1 MRTVLYFSAS
11 LILVIF
17 AYWAYNV
24 NYETQQAVKRVSGLR
39 VEIAQEREAIAV
51 LRAEWAYLNRPDRLR
66 ELAET
71 HFVELGLMPMNADHF
86 GDPELVAFPHVEP
99 EYNLQDE
106 IDRLIA
112 EALVVEVR
120 SQ

>member
-1 MRTVLYFSAS
+1 MKTLLYIIASAVL
-11 LILVIF
+11 VVF

-24 NYETQQAVKRVSGLR
+24 NYETQQAVSR
-39 VEIAQEREAIAV
+39 VETLRSNIAQEREAISV

-66 ELAET
+66 ELAEV

-86 GDPELVAFPHVEP
+86 GETSLVAFPPKAP
-99 EYNLQDE
+99 EFDLQDQ
-106 IDRLIA
+106 IDQLIA
-112 EALVVEVR
+112 EALLIEV

>member
-1 MRTVLYFSAS
+1 MRTLLYISAS
-11 LILVIF
+11 AVLVVF

-24 NYETQQAVKRVSGLR
+24 NYETQQAVAR
-39 VEIAQEREAIAV
+39 VETLRGDIATEREAISV

-71 HFVELGLMPMNADHF
+71 HFVALGLMPMNAEHF
-86 GDPELVAFPHVEP
+86 GETKLVAFPEKEP
-99 EYNLQDE
+99 TYSLEDQ
-106 IDRLIA
+106 IDRMIA
-112 EALVVEVR
+112 EALLVEV